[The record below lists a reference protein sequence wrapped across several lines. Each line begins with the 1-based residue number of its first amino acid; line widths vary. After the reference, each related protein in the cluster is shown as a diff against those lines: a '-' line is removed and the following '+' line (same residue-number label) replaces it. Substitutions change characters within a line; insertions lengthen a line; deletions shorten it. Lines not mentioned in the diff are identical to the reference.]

1 MIYHLKKFGI
11 SLHWTKSYQE
21 VQEAYKDT
29 SLYGVE
35 LWAVEGAS
43 VKLLAK
49 K

>member
-1 MIYHLKKFGI
+1 MIYHLKKFGT
-11 SLHWTKSYQE
+11 SLHWTKDYEE
-21 VQEAYKDT
+21 VQEAYKKT

-35 LWAVEGAS
+35 LWAIDGAS